1 MPAGREPTIAELR
14 EEEQR
19 LLRIRGERALAREAQ
34 AKEEA
39 QQKADRIAKLR
50 ADPAAPRVQFETGTP
65 RLTAQEIAAAASAWR
80 ANYSRYDEQ
89 LRTLLEDRLQAAMKA
104 DGYECPPLPPA
115 DLVRDLKAR
124 QL

>member
-34 AKEEA
+34 AKEAA
-39 QQKADRIAKLR
+39 QQKAERIAKLR

-65 RLTAQEIAAAASAWR
+65 
-80 ANYSRYDEQ
+80 
-89 LRTLLEDRLQAAMKA
+89 
-104 DGYECPPLPPA
+104 G
-115 DLVRDLKAR
+115 
-124 QL
+124 